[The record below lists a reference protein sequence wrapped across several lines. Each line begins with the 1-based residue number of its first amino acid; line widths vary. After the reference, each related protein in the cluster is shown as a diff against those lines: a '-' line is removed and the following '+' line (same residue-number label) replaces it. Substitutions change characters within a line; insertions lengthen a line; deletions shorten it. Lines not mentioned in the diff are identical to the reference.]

1 MNFRLEIK
9 HLILIKE
16 HLFDL
21 QNEQAEEWIREK
33 LDSDEVDEYS
43 EYQELLLTANKSKS
57 KTDVVN

>member
-1 MNFRLEIK
+1 MNFRLERK